1 MAASSAPTMISAK
14 VSKTPAAIH
23 SSRRVRKVVSETVP
37 PTKRSASTQEHP
49 VTRRTNCQRPR
60 QNPHRRP
67 IELPTDGQRNSPGTA
82 TGIPQERTAMSSPST
97 T

>member
-1 MAASSAPTMISAK
+1 MATQGIELTGDQK
-14 VSKTPAAIH
+14 
-23 SSRRVRKVVSETVP
+23 
-37 PTKRSASTQEHP
+37 TQEAEMP
-49 VTRRTNCQRPR
+49 WSPDLGVDEGLENGDDARCQRPR